1 MPLQKKIETQK
12 IPIRYVLQQV
22 MMTTMPTSFTDAVN
36 DMKSQAVSQAVT
48 VLAEKYGFSK
58 EDALRELKVS
68 TVESKTE
75 KAVKKET
82 KKKGEKA
89 EKGEKGKRALSG
101 YQVFMKHMRPEV
113 SKEMDNN
120 LADGEKLKPKEVLTE
135 LGARWKALTDS
146 EKDEWKA
153 KATELKESS
162 GSDSN

>member
-12 IPIRYVLQQV
+12 IPSRYALQQV

-82 KKKGEKA
+82 KKKGEKVA
-89 EKGEKGKRALSG
+89 
-101 YQVFMKHMRPEV
+101 Q
-113 SKEMDNN
+113 
-120 LADGEKLKPKEVLTE
+120 
-135 LGARWKALTDS
+135 
-146 EKDEWKA
+146 
-153 KATELKESS
+153 
-162 GSDSN
+162 